1 VLLPKLSVGGPKVT
15 LTIFK
20 NLKDYVHCLGN
31 IRRGT
36 TWDAELEAMLVEDDT
51 DGVDKEALG
60 EHEGKDGVEGM

>member
-1 VLLPKLSVGGPKVT
+1 M
-15 LTIFK
+15 
-20 NLKDYVHCLGN
+20 HCLGN